1 MGQIHM
7 LSLREGTIYFT
18 DKIFTIMSE
27 TRRKRENK
35 YHYKDDNGNPL
46 CESTGVFKLN
56 LTRTKA
62 KVTCRICEIRIGKL
76 EKAEKEARKAARKA
90 EREAAKAV
98 VS

>member
-1 MGQIHM
+1 M
-7 LSLREGTIYFT
+7 LSLYQGTIYLLIKF
-18 DKIFTIMSE
+18 FTIMSE

-56 LTRTKA
+56 LTRSKA

-76 EKAEKEARKAARKA
+76 EQAEKDARKAARKA
-90 EREAAKAV
+90 EKAAEKAAAM
-98 VS
+98 S